1 MVMKW
6 VCSPANEGLKLTV
19 MVSQWNSHEWSLE
32 VKPYSAF
39 TAAFDPQIASSAEAP
54 TRILGTELLA
64 AHVKFGCMTSL
75 ELCYVGYVP
84 INPALSSFYVE

>member
-1 MVMKW
+1 
-6 VCSPANEGLKLTV
+6 

-64 AHVKFGCMTSL
+64 AHVKFGCMTFL
-75 ELCYVGYVP
+75 ELLCGTHP
-84 INPALSSFYVE
+84 NKSSVIDIEPTSIHRFSI